1 MNKKANQ
8 TLLENKKPRSKK
20 SLVLLISLLIV
31 LLLCSLVFVT
41 YLWISLAHENKIDP
55 QLILDIKND
64 IKKSIVDSH
73 IKTNSN
79 KLNEHQKLID
89 ESFDNLSSKIF
100 DIENNV
106 NKNQKN
112 YENILL
118 TLTNLEKNLN
128 ELNLKSSDS
137 KQNDAYQES
146 KASYQSQELYLEVK
160 LEETLDNLKYLT
172 IKGIPWTKDLDQI
185 FQSKNNDLLSNFSN
199 ELNTL
204 RKYSK
209 FPPPSIDILKEVFN
223 LLIPSILNLLPTDGE
238 SFFEEK
244 INWVFK
250 SIKLRRASGS
260 DGIQPYDYVSNIE
273 QSLKLNDLNNI
284 IQNFQALPE
293 KMKEP
298 ALKWFDKILIRNE
311 IETALNTI
319 IQNSREFIK

>member
-209 FPPPSIDILKEVFN
+209 FPPPSIDALKEEFN

-260 DGIQPYDYVSNIE
+260 DGEKPYDYVSNIE

-284 IQNFQALPE
+284 IQNFQALPR

>member
-20 SLVLLISLLIV
+20 SLALLISLLIV
-31 LLLCSLVFVT
+31 LLVCSLFFVT
-41 YLWISLAHENKIDP
+41 YLWISLANQNKIDP

-73 IKTNSN
+73 IKVNSN

-89 ESFDNLSSKIF
+89 ESFDTLSNKIF

-112 YENILL
+112 YEKILL

-137 KQNDAYQES
+137 KQNDANQES
-146 KASYQSQELYLEVK
+146 KASYQSQELYLDVK

-172 IKGIPWTKDLDQI
+172 IKGIPWTKDLNQI

-209 FPPPSIDILKEVFN
+209 FPPPSIDVLKEEFN
-223 LLIPSILNLLPTDGE
+223 LLIPSILSLLPTDGE

-319 IQNSREFIK
+319 IQNSRDFIK

>member
-1 MNKKANQ
+1 M
-8 TLLENKKPRSKK
+8 
-20 SLVLLISLLIV
+20 
-31 LLLCSLVFVT
+31 F
-41 YLWISLAHENKIDP
+41 
-55 QLILDIKND
+55 
-64 IKKSIVDSH
+64 
-73 IKTNSN
+73 
-79 KLNEHQKLID
+79 
-89 ESFDNLSSKIF
+89 
-100 DIENNV
+100 
-106 NKNQKN
+106 
-112 YENILL
+112 
-118 TLTNLEKNLN
+118 
-128 ELNLKSSDS
+128 
-137 KQNDAYQES
+137 
-146 KASYQSQELYLEVK
+146 
-160 LEETLDNLKYLT
+160 
-172 IKGIPWTKDLDQI
+172 QI

-209 FPPPSIDILKEVFN
+209 FPPPSIDALKEEFN

-250 SIKLRRASGS
+250 SIKLRRASGY

-319 IQNSREFIK
+319 IQNSRDFIT

>member
-209 FPPPSIDILKEVFN
+209 FPPPSIDALKEEFN

-319 IQNSREFIK
+319 IQNSRDFIK

>member
-41 YLWISLAHENKIDP
+41 YLWISLAHQNKIDP

-73 IKTNSN
+73 IKVNSN

-137 KQNDAYQES
+137 KQNDANQES
-146 KASYQSQELYLEVK
+146 KASYQSQELYLDVK

-172 IKGIPWTKDLDQI
+172 IKGI
-185 FQSKNNDLLSNFSN
+185 SFSRYISIVWHKPVH
-199 ELNTL
+199 LI
-204 RKYSK
+204 KYPK
-209 FPPPSIDILKEVFN
+209 FFSE
-223 LLIPSILNLLPTDGE
+223 
-238 SFFEEK
+238 
-244 INWVFK
+244 
-250 SIKLRRASGS
+250 
-260 DGIQPYDYVSNIE
+260 
-273 QSLKLNDLNNI
+273 
-284 IQNFQALPE
+284 
-293 KMKEP
+293 
-298 ALKWFDKILIRNE
+298 
-311 IETALNTI
+311 
-319 IQNSREFIK
+319 NSP

>member
-20 SLVLLISLLIV
+20 SLALLISLLIV
-31 LLLCSLVFVT
+31 LLVCSLVFVT
-41 YLWISLAHENKIDP
+41 YLWISLAHQNKIDP

-73 IKTNSN
+73 IKVNSN
-79 KLNEHQKLID
+79 MLNEHQKLID
-89 ESFDNLSSKIF
+89 ESFDTLSNKIF

-112 YENILL
+112 YEKILL

-137 KQNDAYQES
+137 KQNDANQES
-146 KASYQSQELYLEVK
+146 KASYQSQELYLDVK

-209 FPPPSIDILKEVFN
+209 FPPPSIDVLKEEFN

-319 IQNSREFIK
+319 IQNSRDFIK

>member
-8 TLLENKKPRSKK
+8 TLLENKKPRSNKN
-20 SLVLLISLLIV
+20 LALLISLLIV
-31 LLLCSLVFVT
+31 LLVFSLVFVT

-73 IKTNSN
+73 IKVNSN

-89 ESFDNLSSKIF
+89 ESFDTLSNKIF

-112 YENILL
+112 YEKILL

-137 KQNDAYQES
+137 KQNDANQES
-146 KASYQSQELYLEVK
+146 KASYQSQELYLDVK

-209 FPPPSIDILKEVFN
+209 FPPPSIDVLKEEFN

-319 IQNSREFIK
+319 IQNLRDFIK

>member
-20 SLVLLISLLIV
+20 SLALLISLLIV
-31 LLLCSLVFVT
+31 LLVCSLFFVT
-41 YLWISLAHENKIDP
+41 YLWISLANQNKIDP

-89 ESFDNLSSKIF
+89 ESFDTLSNKIF

-112 YENILL
+112 YEKILL

-137 KQNDAYQES
+137 KQKDAAPEN
-146 KASYQSQELYLEVK
+146 KISYQTKELNLDFK
-160 LEETLDNLKYLT
+160 LEETLENLKYL
-172 IKGIPWTKDLDQI
+172 IIQGIPWTKDLDKI
-185 FQSKNNDLLSNFSN
+185 FQSKNNAFLSNLSN

-204 RKYSK
+204 KKHSK
-209 FPPPSIDILKEVFN
+209 FPPPSIDILKEEFH

-260 DGIQPYDYVSNIE
+260 DGKKPYDYVSNIE

-284 IQNFQALPE
+284 IQNFEALPR

-298 ALKWFDKILIRNE
+298 ALNWFDKILIRNE

>member
-146 KASYQSQELYLEVK
+146 KASYQSQELYLDVK

-209 FPPPSIDILKEVFN
+209 FPPPSIDALKEEFN

-260 DGIQPYDYVSNIE
+260 DGKTPYDYVSNIE
-273 QSLKLNDLNNI
+273 QSLKLNNLNNI
-284 IQNFQALPE
+284 IQNFEALPR

>member
-8 TLLENKKPRSKK
+8 TLLENKKPRSNKN
-20 SLVLLISLLIV
+20 LALLISLLIV
-31 LLLCSLVFVT
+31 LLVCSLVFVT
-41 YLWISLAHENKIDP
+41 YLWISLAHKNKIDP

-73 IKTNSN
+73 IKVNSN
-79 KLNEHQKLID
+79 MLNEHQKLID
-89 ESFDNLSSKIF
+89 ESFDTLSNKIF

-112 YENILL
+112 YEKILL

-137 KQNDAYQES
+137 KQNDANQES
-146 KASYQSQELYLEVK
+146 KASYQSQELYLDVK
-160 LEETLDNLKYLT
+160 LEATLDNLKYLT

-209 FPPPSIDILKEVFN
+209 FPPPSIDVLKEEFN

-250 SIKLRRASGS
+250 SIKLRRVSDS

-298 ALKWFDKILIRNE
+298 ALKWFDKILIRYE

-319 IQNSREFIK
+319 IQNSRDFIK

>member
-112 YENILL
+112 YENILF
-118 TLTNLEKNLN
+118 TLNNLEKNLN

-209 FPPPSIDILKEVFN
+209 FPPPSIDALKEEFN

-319 IQNSREFIK
+319 IQNSRDFIK

>member
-20 SLVLLISLLIV
+20 SLALLISLLIV
-31 LLLCSLVFVT
+31 LLVCSLVFVT
-41 YLWISLAHENKIDP
+41 YLWISLAHKNKIDP

-73 IKTNSN
+73 IKVNSN

-89 ESFDNLSSKIF
+89 ESFDTLSNKIF

-112 YENILL
+112 YEKILL

-137 KQNDAYQES
+137 KQNDSNQES
-146 KASYQSQELYLEVK
+146 KASYQSQELYLDVK

-209 FPPPSIDILKEVFN
+209 FPPPSIDVLKEEFN

-319 IQNSREFIK
+319 IQNSRDFIK

>member
-20 SLVLLISLLIV
+20 SLALLISLLIV
-31 LLLCSLVFVT
+31 LLVCSLVFVT
-41 YLWISLAHENKIDP
+41 YLWISLAHKNKIDP

-73 IKTNSN
+73 IKVNSN
-79 KLNEHQKLID
+79 MLNEHQKLID
-89 ESFDNLSSKIF
+89 ESFDTLSNKIF

-112 YENILL
+112 YEKILL

-137 KQNDAYQES
+137 KQNDANQES
-146 KASYQSQELYLEVK
+146 KASYQSQELYLDVK

-209 FPPPSIDILKEVFN
+209 FPPPSIDVLKEEFN

-319 IQNSREFIK
+319 IQNLRDFIK